1 MGANAFQNSALISK
15 EFLVRLKNTFAF
27 TMSANR
33 QYSSLFQ
40 GKGTKPGTT
49 VDIRRPVYLSG
60 GRGQEIKPEG
70 IKDNLVPLTI
80 KDQYHQAVAISAQE
94 EALNMVS
101 YSKQVIQPAV
111 DIIVNM
117 IDLDGQ
123 ALVDEVPRF
132 VGSPG
137 VNPALN
143 QLYIDAGVQLDNEA
157 VPANDMVRFAM
168 LNPQQSGGILGT
180 QATQF
185 NPSKDVS
192 EQNRTGNMGMA
203 WGFNFGKS
211 QNIAQHTAGEFGT
224 TAGQV
229 LVDGEVLEGATKVHV
244 DKLENKNGWG
254 RKGDKF
260 QITGTGA
267 VNPSSKNPTGE
278 NRFFTLTADVD
289 ASGNEADLPCYPAHP
304 GDRAER
310 DRLGAPGRQRDRHV
324 LGPGARRNRSPEC
337 WEDVPGR
344 RGLPQGLHHVRH
356 GGPLRPPRCR
366 DGLQGVLR
374 GHPAQR
380 AAYPFLGRAHGP
392 AHRPVRRAGELE
404 GRAAG
409 DGRRDSGRVLQLTP
423 QDRTEEEYQQWQ
435 SSTTPRSPLAW
446 TGRLRG

>member
-33 QYSSLFQ
+33 QYSALFQ

-224 TAGQV
+224 STGQV
-229 LVDGEVLEGATKVHV
+229 LVDGPVTEGATKVHV
-244 DKLENKNGWG
+244 DKLADKDGWG

-260 QITGTGA
+260 QIAGTGA
-267 VNPSSKNPTGE
+267 VNPSSKNRTGE

-289 ASGNEADLPCYPAHP
+289 ASGNEADLPCYPPIRATGPDATVSALPADNAVVTFWGQAHAAT
-304 GDRAER
+304 D
-310 DRLGAPGRQRDRHV
+310 
-324 LGPGARRNRSPEC
+324 
-337 WEDVPGR
+337 
-344 RGLPQGLHHVRH
+344 
-356 GGPLRPPRCR
+356 
-366 DGLQGVLR
+366 
-374 GHPAQR
+374 HP
-380 AAYPFLGRAHGP
+380 
-392 AHRPVRRAGELE
+392 
-404 GRAAG
+404 
-409 DGRRDSGRVLQLTP
+409 S
-423 QDRTEEEYQQWQ
+423 
-435 SSTTPRSPLAW
+435 
-446 TGRLRG
+446 